1 MHSRDSCR
9 CSLPRQTGLV
19 KLLTRNCDRRPSGRS
34 RARAPL
40 TPRVG
45 VLLACGAIWLGTA
58 CRIDPPALERASLLA
73 EHGREKEA
81 IDLLEQHLATHPGDI
96 AERRQLIRL
105 YGSTGRIDRAT
116 EQTERLAEILP
127 HDSPIPWVELGH
139 AQELAHRYDEA
150 LAAYDHASQ
159 IAPANPL
166 GPKVGGL
173 RATRWGEPSLAEP
186 RLEEAARRAPS
197 DAETWHALGLVRVSL
212 GKLEAARQAYVNG
225 LHADPKA
232 IENQLG
238 LATVALRMNEP
249 EQALAAYEALL
260 AVRPSF
266 APALL
271 GKSWSLILLGRYEDA
286 ESALTHATEQGAPAD
301 SVERQRLAIRD
312 RRAQLPQKNRAE
324 SPP

>member
-1 MHSRDSCR
+1 
-9 CSLPRQTGLV
+9 
-19 KLLTRNCDRRPSGRS
+19 
-34 RARAPL
+34 
-40 TPRVG
+40 
-45 VLLACGAIWLGTA
+45 VLLAGAILLGTA
-58 CRIDPPALERASLLA
+58 CRIAPPPLERANLLA
-73 EHGREKEA
+73 EHGRETEA
-81 IDLLEQHLATHPGDI
+81 IDLLETHLAAHPGDV

-105 YGSTGRIDRAT
+105 YGSVGRVDRAT
-116 EQTERLAEILP
+116 AQTERLAEILP
-127 HDSPIPWVELGH
+127 RDSPIPWVELGH
-139 AQELAHRYDEA
+139 AQELSHRYDEA

-159 IAPANPL
+159 IAPRDPL

-173 RATRWGEPSLAEP
+173 RATRWGEPGLAEP

-225 LHADPKA
+225 LRADPNA
-232 IENQLG
+232 LENQLG
-238 LATVALRMNEP
+238 LATVALRRNEP
-249 EQALAAYEALL
+249 EQALAAYESLL
-260 AVRPSF
+260 AARPSF

-286 ESALTHATEQGAPAD
+286 ESALARATERGAAAD
-301 SVERQRLAIRD
+301 SVERQRLAIRE